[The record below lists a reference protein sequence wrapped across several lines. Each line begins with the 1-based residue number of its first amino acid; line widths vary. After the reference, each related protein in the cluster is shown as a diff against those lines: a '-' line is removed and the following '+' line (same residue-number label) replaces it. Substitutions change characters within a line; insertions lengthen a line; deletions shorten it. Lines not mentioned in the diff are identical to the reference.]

1 MPRKTTHKQNR
12 QAKDALV
19 ETSSPKTTRAPA
31 SKRRNKAPAKTTEEI
46 IKRKLDAVPDRIDI
60 RDWFYQPLLS
70 PLPDQVVNIDL
81 VPEILDQGREG
92 ACTGFALAAVIN
104 YHLANRNLIN
114 ARNRDRAVSPRMIYE
129 MARRYDEW
137 PGEGYEGSSA
147 RGAMKGW
154 VAHGVCR
161 RASWPDELHG
171 PENFSYDLS
180 DEAQHTPGG
189 AYYRVIHTNIR
200 DMHAALNE
208 TGILYATI
216 MVHEGWRQPG
226 PDEKAINYVLSD
238 NLLQRN
244 IPIISRKGRATSG
257 HAIAIVGYTYDG
269 FIIQNSW
276 GETWGSG
283 GFALLPYEDWMLH
296 ATDCWA
302 AQLGVPI
309 SFDVWTK
316 QGAADTTAG
325 LQRASHTVPLNEIRP
340 YVVDIGNNGL
350 LSQSGNYWTTEEDLV
365 RLFESIRETTKA
377 WKKHR
382 IMLYLHGG
390 LNNELAVAR
399 RIVAF
404 RDVCLENEIY
414 PVHIMW
420 ETGFWESLKASI
432 LDLFTNKDERSGA
445 DWLKKLREGIVEAK
459 DRTVEITAAAPGTAL
474 WNEMKEN
481 ARLASISEGGMKL
494 LTLKAQQAMAALSQT
509 QKKNWELHLVG
520 HSAGSIFAAY
530 AIKLLMELGTNFKSL
545 QFLAPAISV
554 DLFKKS
560 LMPHILNGE
569 CPLPTMYILSD
580 VGERDDTVGPY
591 GKSLLYMVSNAF
603 EGKREAPIL
612 GMERFISS
620 DSQDPNKE
628 LVDKEVEA
636 LFKKKVNGWPSL
648 VRSGEG
654 ASSTLISPS
663 LSRSETHDGF
673 DKDEYTLNSVL
684 YRILEDK
691 PKRPFTLRDLQY

>member
-1 MPRKTTHKQNR
+1 MPRKKTNKQNT
-12 QAKDALV
+12 KSNGTTIEV
-19 ETSSPKTTRAPA
+19 SSPKTTRAPA
-31 SKRRNKAPAKTTEEI
+31 SKRREKAPAKTTEEK
-46 IKRKLDAVPDRIDI
+46 IKRKLDAVPDRIDV
-60 RDWFYQPLLS
+60 RDWFYQPFLS

-81 VPEILDQGREG
+81 VPEILDQGTEG

-114 ARNRDRAVSPRMIYE
+114 ARNRDRTVSPRMIYE

-161 RASWPDELHG
+161 RTSWPDKLHG
-171 PENFSYDLS
+171 PKHFSYDHS
-180 DEAQHTPGG
+180 NEAQHTPGG
-189 AYYRVIHTNIR
+189 AYYRVMHTNIR
-200 DMHAALNE
+200 DMHAAINE
-208 TGILYATI
+208 VGILYATI
-216 MVHEGWRQPG
+216 MVHAGWDEPG
-226 PDEKAINYVLSD
+226 PEQAPITYVLSD

-244 IPIISRKGRATSG
+244 IPVISRKGRADGG
-257 HAIAIVGYTYDG
+257 HAIAVVGYTYEG

-276 GETWGSG
+276 GEEWGSG

-296 ATDCWA
+296 ATDCWV

-309 SFDVWTK
+309 GFDVWTRR
-316 QGAADTTAG
+316 GAADTTAG
-325 LQRASHTVPLNEIRP
+325 LQRASRTVPLSEIRP

-365 RLFESIRETTKA
+365 RLFESIREQTKE

-390 LNNELAVAR
+390 LNDELAVAR
-399 RIVAF
+399 RVVAF

-432 LDLFTNKDERSGA
+432 LDLFTNKDERAGA
-445 DWLKKLREGIVEAK
+445 DWLKKLREGIVDAK
-459 DRTVEITAAAPGTAL
+459 DRTIEITAAGPGTTL
-474 WNEMKEN
+474 WSEMKEN
-481 ARLASISEGGMKL
+481 ARLASAGEGGMRL
-494 LTLKAQQAMAALSQT
+494 LTQKAQQAMAVLSQA
-509 QKKNWELHLVG
+509 QKKNWELHVVG

-530 AIKLLMELGTNFKSL
+530 AIRMLIELGTNFKSL

-554 DLFKKS
+554 DSFKKF
-560 LMPHILNGE
+560 LMPYIVSGE
-569 CPLPTMYILSD
+569 CPLPTMYVLSD

-591 GKSLLYMVSNAF
+591 GKSLLYLVSNAF
-603 EGKREAPIL
+603 EGKRETPIL

-620 DSQDPNKE
+620 ESQDPNKE

-636 LFKKKVNGWPSL
+636 LFKKKVNGLPSL
-648 VRSGEG
+648 IRAGEG
-654 ASSTLISPS
+654 GRSTLLSPS
-663 LSRSETHDGF
+663 LSRSETHGGF
-673 DKDEYTLNSVL
+673 DNDEYTLNSVL